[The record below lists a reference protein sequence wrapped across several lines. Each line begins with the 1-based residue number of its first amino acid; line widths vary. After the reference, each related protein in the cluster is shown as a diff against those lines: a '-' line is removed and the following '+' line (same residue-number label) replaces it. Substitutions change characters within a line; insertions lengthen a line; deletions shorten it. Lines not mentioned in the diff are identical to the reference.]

1 MTKRTLKPETR
12 LAHLGNDPQANH
24 GIINPPVYHA
34 STILFDQMEVFE
46 ARHGGPE
53 RRTSYGRSGTPT
65 FFALES
71 AVAELEGGA
80 GTVVASSGLAAVT
93 SALLAF
99 VEAGDH
105 VLITDACYE
114 PTRRFCERVLTR
126 LGVDVEF
133 YDPMI
138 GGDISE
144 LLRPNS
150 RLVYMESPGSLT
162 FETQDV
168 PAIVEAAKAAGAMAM
183 LDNTWATPLYFKP
196 LDFGVDVSIQAGT
209 KYFGGH
215 SDVMMGLITT
225 TADRHIPLRRNVQSL
240 GQCAGPD
247 DIYLTLRGLRTLAV
261 RLARHQETG
270 LTLAHWLSGRPEVAK
285 VLHPALPGTPGHE
298 IWRRD
303 FTGASGLFSLVLA
316 RDYPRTAVAAMI
328 EGLEL
333 FGIGASWGGYESLI
347 MPAYPERVRTAAPW
361 QAPGPTL
368 RIHAGLEHPDDL
380 IDDLN
385 AGFERLERAT
395 ESAQDQEEPRP

>member
-1 MTKRTLKPETR
+1 MTKRTLKPETQ
-12 LAHLGNDPQANH
+12 LAHL
-24 GIINPPVYHA
+24 NPPVYHA
-34 STILFDQMEVFE
+34 STILFDRIEAFE
-46 ARHGGPE
+46 TRHGGPE

-65 FFALES
+65 FFALET

-80 GTVVASSGLAAVT
+80 GTVITSSGLAAVT

-126 LGVDVEF
+126 LGVEAEF

-138 GGDISE
+138 GGDIAG

-168 PAIVEAAKAAGAMAM
+168 SAIVEAAKAAGAMVM
-183 LDNTWATPLYFKP
+183 MDNTWATPLYFKP
-196 LDFGVDVSIQAGT
+196 LDFGVDISIQAGT

-225 TADRHIPLRRNVQSL
+225 TADWHQHLRRNVQSL

-270 LTLAHWLSGRPEVAK
+270 IALATWLSGRPEVAR
-285 VLHPALPGTPGHE
+285 VLHPALPGAPGHE
-298 IWRRD
+298 NWRRD
-303 FTGASGLFSLVLA
+303 FTGASGLFGLVLA
-316 RDYPRTAVAAMI
+316 RAYPHAAVAAMV

-347 MPAYPERVRTAAPW
+347 MPAYPEKVRTAAPW

-380 IDDLN
+380 IADLK
-385 AGFERLERAT
+385 AGFERLERAV
-395 ESAQDQEEPRP
+395 EGAQEETRP

>member
-1 MTKRTLKPETR
+1 MTKRTLKPETQ
-12 LAHLGNDPQANH
+12 LAHLGNDPRANH

-34 STILFDQMEVFE
+34 STILFDRIEAFE
-46 ARHGGPE
+46 TRHGGPE

-65 FFALES
+65 FFALET

-80 GTVVASSGLAAVT
+80 GTVITSSGLAAVT

-126 LGVDVEF
+126 LGVEAEF

-138 GGDISE
+138 GGDIAG

-168 PAIVEAAKAAGAMAM
+168 SAIVEAAKAAGAIVMM
-183 LDNTWATPLYFKP
+183 DNTWATPLYFKP
-196 LDFGVDVSIQAGT
+196 LDFGVDISIQAGT

-225 TADRHIPLRRNVQSL
+225 TADWHQHLRRNVQSL

-270 LTLAHWLSGRPEVAK
+270 IALATWLSGRPEVAR
-285 VLHPALPGTPGHE
+285 VLHPALPGAPGHE
-298 IWRRD
+298 NWRRD
-303 FTGASGLFSLVLA
+303 FTGASGLFGLVLA
-316 RDYPRTAVAAMI
+316 RTYPRAAVAAMV

-347 MPAYPERVRTAAPW
+347 MPAYPEKVRTAAPW

-380 IDDLN
+380 IADLK
-385 AGFERLERAT
+385 AGFERLERAV
-395 ESAQDQEEPRP
+395 EGAQEETRP

>member
-12 LAHLGNDPQANH
+12 LTHLGNDPQANH

-34 STILFDQMEVFE
+34 STILFDRMEAFE
-46 ARHGGPE
+46 ARHRGPE

-71 AVAELEGGA
+71 AVADLEGGA
-80 GTVVASSGLAAVT
+80 GTVITSSGLAAVT

-105 VLITDACYE
+105 ILVTDACYE
-114 PTRRFCERVLTR
+114 PSRRFCERVLTR
-126 LGVDVEF
+126 LGVEVEF
-133 YDPMI
+133 YDPTI
-138 GGDISE
+138 GGGIAE

-150 RLVYMESPGSLT
+150 RLVFLESPGSLT
-162 FETQDV
+162 FEVQDV
-168 PAIVEAAKAAGAMAM
+168 PAIVAAAKAAGAMVM
-183 LDNTWATPLYFKP
+183 MDNTWATPLYFKP

-215 SDVMMGLITT
+215 ADVMMGLITT
-225 TADRHIPLRRNVQSL
+225 TTEWHQHLRRNVQSL

-247 DIYLTLRGLRTLAV
+247 DIYMTLRGLRTLAV

-270 LTLAHWLSGRPEVAK
+270 LTLAAWLSGRPEVAK
-285 VLHPALPGTPGHE
+285 VLHPALPGAPGHE

-303 FTGASGLFSLVLA
+303 FTGACGLFGVVLA
-316 RDYPRTAVAAMI
+316 RDYPRAAVAAMI
-328 EGLEL
+328 DGMEL

-347 MPAYPERVRTAAPW
+347 MPAYPEKIRTTTRS
-361 QAPGPTL
+361 QAPGPNL
-368 RIHAGLEHPDDL
+368 RIHAGLEHPEDL
-380 IDDLN
+380 IDDLK
-385 AGFERLERAT
+385 AGFERLNRAA
-395 ESAQDQEEPRP
+395 EGSQDQEETRP

>member
-1 MTKRTLKPETR
+1 
-12 LAHLGNDPQANH
+12 
-24 GIINPPVYHA
+24 
-34 STILFDQMEVFE
+34 
-46 ARHGGPE
+46 
-53 RRTSYGRSGTPT
+53 
-65 FFALES
+65 
-71 AVAELEGGA
+71 
-80 GTVVASSGLAAVT
+80 
-93 SALLAF
+93 
-99 VEAGDH
+99 
-105 VLITDACYE
+105 
-114 PTRRFCERVLTR
+114 
-126 LGVDVEF
+126 
-133 YDPMI
+133 
-138 GGDISE
+138 
-144 LLRPNS
+144 
-150 RLVYMESPGSLT
+150 MESPGSLT

-168 PAIVEAAKAAGAMAM
+168 SAIVDASKAAGAMVM

-225 TADRHIPLRRNVQSL
+225 TADWHIPLRRNVQSL

-270 LTLAHWLSGRPEVAK
+270 LALANWLSGRPEVAK